1 MIKIMCWNI
10 HRNDSHSPRATQRKI
25 AFLFIINNSE
35 LGSHKK
41 KKKGEEEK
49 QFQRVVTIFVNDYA
63 NINEDLG

>member
-10 HRNDSHSPRATQRKI
+10 HRNDSHSPPATQRKI
-25 AFLFIINNSE
+25 AFLFIINNRE
-35 LGSHKK
+35 LGSHKI
-41 KKKGEEEK
+41 GEEEEK